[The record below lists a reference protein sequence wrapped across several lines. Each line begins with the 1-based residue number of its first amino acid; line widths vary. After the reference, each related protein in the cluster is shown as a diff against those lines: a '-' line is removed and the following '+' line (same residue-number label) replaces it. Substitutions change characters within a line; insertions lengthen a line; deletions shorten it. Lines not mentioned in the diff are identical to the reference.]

1 MSARIRLQRKGRTK
15 HPKYRVVVTDRSNGT
30 DAGYIE
36 SLGTYLPIP
45 DEETNEVDIDDDRA
59 IHWLESGAQPS
70 DTVRD
75 IFRKQGIFEQRDE
88 QRAEATS

>member
-45 DEETNEVDIDDDRA
+45 DQQNEVDIDEDQA

-70 DTVRD
+70 STVRD
-75 IFRKQGIFEQRDE
+75 IFRKHGIFDRLEE
-88 QRAEATS
+88 SRAGAS

>member
-45 DEETNEVDIDDDRA
+45 DQDNEVDIDEEQA
-59 IHWLESGAQPS
+59 IHWLDSGAQPS
-70 DTVRD
+70 ETVRD
-75 IFRKQGIFEQRDE
+75 IFRKEGIFERRE
-88 QRAEATS
+88 EEAAEATS